1 MKEKFGKMEASQN
14 GKTNSVMMIVCIFAV
29 TFFIGTAI
37 EPVLAGSNSSGEIVY
52 QPIDKQCSLSVPKT
66 IDPEFDPDC
75 NTCREAMKYAINHSI
90 ENLEKKIEEEG
101 TDHPFWRVDIVI
113 AFSLGIVE
121 GIKESGFEIKIN
133 YVKLMDNVD
142 YWIVKM
148 NGDGQWY
155 DATQLLAN
163 ITGVAVGVTTY
174 LLTLC
179 SEEETRHSQDCTQR
193 IFTISQV
200 ITRLFSRIKIF
211 QFSIK

>member
-1 MKEKFGKMEASQN
+1 MKEKFGKKEASHN
-14 GKTNSVMMIVCIFAV
+14 GKNSSVIMIVCFFAV
-29 TFFIGTAI
+29 AIFIGTAI
-37 EPVLAGSNSSGEIVY
+37 DPVFAGSAQV
-52 QPIDKQCSLSVPKT
+52 K
-66 IDPEFDPDC
+66 IDPEIEPDC
-75 NTCREAMKYAINHSI
+75 NTCHEAMKYAINYSI
-90 ENLEKKIEEEG
+90 TNLEKKIEEEG
-101 TDHPFWRVDIVI
+101 IEHAFWRVDIVI
-113 AFSLGIVE
+113 TFSLGIIE

-163 ITGVAVGVTTY
+163 ITGVAVGVTAY

-179 SEEETRHSQDCTQR
+179 TEEDTRHSQRYAQR

-200 ITRLFSRIKIF
+200 FTRLFNRLKIINL
-211 QFSIK
+211 SIK